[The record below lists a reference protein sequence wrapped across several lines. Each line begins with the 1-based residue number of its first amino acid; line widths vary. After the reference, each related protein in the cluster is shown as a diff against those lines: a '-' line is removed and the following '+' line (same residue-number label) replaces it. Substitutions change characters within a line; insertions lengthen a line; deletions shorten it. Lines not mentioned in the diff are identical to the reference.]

1 MSINLKKRMT
11 TGPATAFVSCTQLPI
26 REDII
31 SKQAMMSYN
40 GGNGRG
46 GGSRVSSSNAGRVA
60 QVGGTYTGDD
70 GGVTRRMVQTME
82 AAVLQSGRSRSG
94 SGYSLSL
101 TREEIC
107 ENSLYGRI
115 GNAITSGAEALG
127 NAADALGDAASEGLE
142 DGVNYMVT
150 GMALAGRR

>member
-46 GGSRVSSSNAGRVA
+46 GGSRSSAGRVA
-60 QVGGTYTGDD
+60 QVVGGDTYRPDD

-142 DGVNYMVT
+142 DGVNYMIT

>member
-11 TGPATAFVSCTQLPI
+11 TGPATAFVSCTQLPV

-31 SKQAMMSYN
+31 SKQAMVSYN

-46 GGSRVSSSNAGRVA
+46 GSRQTTSSSNAGRVA
-60 QVGGTYTGDD
+60 QVGGTYNPDD
-70 GGVTRRMVQTME
+70 GGVTRRTQQLMEGSVLSNPGGGQTG
-82 AAVLQSGRSRSG
+82 LFS
-94 SGYSLSL
+94 
-101 TREEIC
+101 TKEEIR
-107 ENSLYGRI
+107 ENSLYGKI
-115 GNAITSGAEALG
+115 GDAITSGAEALG

-142 DGVNYMVT
+142 DGVNYMIT

>member
-31 SKQAMMSYN
+31 SKQTMMSYN

-82 AAVLQSGRSRSG
+82 AAVLLSGRR
-94 SGYSLSL
+94 
-101 TREEIC
+101 
-107 ENSLYGRI
+107 NS
-115 GNAITSGAEALG
+115 NEPDWVDDVQ
-127 NAADALGDAASEGLE
+127 NAATSLRQTWDNAVREVKEIPDELGDAVSDCVEGA
-142 DGVNYMVT
+142 VNYMVT

>member
-31 SKQAMMSYN
+31 SKQAMVSYN

-46 GGSRVSSSNAGRVA
+46 GSRQTTSSSNAGRVA

-82 AAVLQSGRSRSG
+82 AAVLLSGRRNSN
-94 SGYSLSL
+94 
-101 TREEIC
+101 EPDWVDDAQNAF
-107 ENSLYGRI
+107 NSLRQTWD
-115 GNAITSGAEALG
+115 NAVRE
-127 NAADALGDAASEGLE
+127 
-142 DGVNYMVT
+142 VT
-150 GMALAGRR
+150 ILRTVFNPYNS

>member
-11 TGPATAFVSCTQLPI
+11 TGPATAFVSCTQLPV

-31 SKQAMMSYN
+31 SKQAMVSYN

-46 GGSRVSSSNAGRVA
+46 GGSRSSAGRVA
-60 QVGGTYTGDD
+60 QVVGGETYRPDD
-70 GGVTRRMVQTME
+70 GGVTRRTVQTME
-82 AAVLQSGRSRSG
+82 AAVLSNSGG
-94 SGYSLSL
+94 GQTGLFL
-101 TREEIC
+101 TKEEIC

-142 DGVNYMVT
+142 DGVNYMIT
-150 GMALAGRR
+150 GMALAGRQ